1 MKTRLN
7 LATSPLEGDRRFMVG
22 SITAGAVGVLLM
34 IGLAWNAYSVWRT
47 NTNIQ
52 NQVQQLTADVAK
64 LQGERS
70 ELEAFF
76 NQPATV
82 QRRDLA
88 AFLNSLIA
96 QRAFPWTRIF
106 MDLEKSLPT
115 GARVVSIE
123 PRLAGDH
130 LELRFTIEA
139 LGDQAKLQVLRTL
152 ENSSEF
158 SEIQLLSERRPD
170 SAAANAP
177 TTLSLVARYS
187 VS

>member
-22 SITAGAVGVLLM
+22 SVTAGVVGVVLM
-34 IGLAWNAYSVWRT
+34 IVLAWYAFSTWRT
-47 NTNIQ
+47 NTSIQ
-52 NQVQQLTADVAK
+52 NQVRQLNTDMA
-64 LQGERS
+64 R
-70 ELEAFF
+70 LEDQRRQLETYF
-76 NQPATV
+76 NQPQTV

-123 PRLAGDH
+123 PTLAGDH
-130 LELRFTIEA
+130 LELRFTVEA
-139 LGDQAKLQVLRTL
+139 LGDDAKLQFLRTL
-152 ENSSEF
+152 ENSPEF
-158 SEIQLLSERRPD
+158 SDIQLLSERRPD
-170 SAAANAP
+170 SAAANTP
-177 TTLSLVARYS
+177 TVLSLVARYS